1 MRKTS
6 PLIVILL
13 IVFAAASAFLFIQN
27 RTNSATLRA
36 LRTEQ
41 DNTRTQYDR
50 ALDDI
55 ATIQDSLSA
64 IALDDTGPLKSSALR
79 RERALNPNRGDE
91 TLERVAELRAGIQ
104 RAKDR
109 IRRLETRL
117 GESGAKVAGL
127 ERMLTRLKQNLS
139 EKERTVAQL
148 TGQVDS
154 LQTSVAG
161 LTSTVQAN
169 ESRIRDQEAALE
181 ERRRELGT
189 LYYII
194 GTRDELVKAG
204 IVVATGGFL
213 GLGRTLLPAPNVNE
227 ARFQALD
234 TDQQSTITVAAAR
247 AQVITAQPASSYQL
261 VPVEKQL
268 ELRIVDVRE
277 FRKVRHLIVVTG

>member
-1 MRKTS
+1 MQKTS
-6 PLIVILL
+6 PVLVILL
-13 IVFAAASAFLFIQN
+13 VVFALASAFLFIQN

-41 DNTRTQYDR
+41 DNTRAQYDR

-64 IALDDTGPLKSSALR
+64 IALDDAGSMKSSSLR
-79 RERALNPNRGDE
+79 SERALNPNRGDE
-91 TLERVAELRAGIQ
+91 ALERVAELRAGIQ

-109 IRRLETRL
+109 IRRLEARL

-139 EKERTVAQL
+139 EKERTVARL

-189 LYYII
+189 LYYIV

-213 GLGRTLLPAPNVNE
+213 GLGRTLQPAPNVNE

-234 TDQQSTITVAAAR
+234 TDQQSTITVPAAR
-247 AQVITAQPASSYQL
+247 AQVITAQPASSYQI

-268 ELRIVDVRE
+268 ELRITDVRE
-277 FRKVRHLIVVTG
+277 FRKVRHLIIVTG